1 MGKKYVPIKGT
12 ARNIYGQEVAMD
24 ITINMDYFD
33 QIASANGYIRLEP
46 GQVVVDEHPFTAEE
60 ADYLLEAIEPMKCN
74 DCDDQCKARGNCL
87 YFNTRTKLETLKEA
101 RDE

>member
-33 QIASANGYIRLEP
+33 QIASDNGYVKLEP
-46 GQVVVDEHPFTAEE
+46 GQVVVDGE
-60 ADYLLEAIEPMKCN
+60 ALKKAFADSDIEFYVEVE
-74 DCDDQCKARGNCL
+74 DGLTFDAVIESVV
-87 YFNTRTKLETLKEA
+87 ETIKEA